1 MNNLKRKE
9 KALGL
14 LKNGQQQRAA
24 TLYKKVID
32 NDSRDVEAWM
42 MLGIIQGMINK
53 MELAEVSLRKAVSLQ
68 PNIPEA
74 HFNLGNA
81 LKAQGKLNEAASSFK
96 RAISLQPKFGAFNNL
111 GNTYQALG
119 EYGLAI
125 ANYRKAIAIKPDD
138 ASVYYNLAMALR
150 ANNEL
155 QQAKIAYKQAIE
167 LRSDFASA
175 YNNLGLVY
183 MDQRQI
189 EKAQHCYRKA
199 LELDP
204 QLMYAHSS
212 LLHSM
217 NYQEND
223 PATVFAEYQQW
234 DRQHGQLAQVGH
246 HCTPDPVRRLRI
258 AYVSADFKQH
268 SVSYFFEP
276 LIAQHD
282 RRAVEVV
289 CYSDV
294 ERPDDMTQHLRE
306 LADSWCDIVNLSD
319 QAVAERISADQIDIL
334 VDLSGHSGRHRLGV
348 FARRPAPV
356 QVTWLGYPNTTG
368 LAAMDYRFTDAFADQ
383 PGLSD
388 ELHTETLIR
397 LPHGFLCFQPLREA
411 PDVGALPVLETGN
424 ITFGMFNHICK
435 INDEMIAVWS
445 EILQSVPG
453 SKMIIKHEVLGDS
466 DMRTA
471 MYRVF
476 AENGIGEERLE
487 LLQKIRS
494 TVEHLELYNRIDIAL
509 DTFPYNGTTTTCEA
523 LWMGAPVV
531 SLVGDT
537 HVSRVGGSIL
547 STLGLDE
554 LSAETKAQ
562 YVQIA
567 VELAEDR
574 VALAKIREGLRARMS
589 GSYLCNRQEFTAS
602 IEAAYK
608 EIWQTWCNNP

>member
-1 MNNLKRKE
+1 MNNFKRKK
-9 KALGL
+9 KALDL
-14 LKNGQQQRAA
+14 LNNGKQQQAA
-24 TLYKKVID
+24 ALYKKVID
-32 NDSRDVEAWM
+32 KDSRDVEAWM
-42 MLGIIQGMINK
+42 MLGIVQGMMDK
-53 MELAEVSLRKAVSLQ
+53 MKLAEVSLRKAVSIQ
-68 PNIPEA
+68 PDIPQC
-74 HFNLGNA
+74 HFNLGNV
-81 LKAQGKLNEAASSFK
+81 LKAQGKFKEAALSFE
-96 RAISLQPKFGAFNNL
+96 RAISLQPKFAAFNNL
-111 GNTYQALG
+111 GNTYRALG

-125 ANYRKAIAIKPDD
+125 ANFHKAIAINPDD

-150 ANNEL
+150 ENNEL
-155 QQAKIAYKQAIE
+155 QQAKVAYKQAIK
-167 LRSDFASA
+167 LCSDFASA
-175 YNNLGLVY
+175 YGNLGLVY

-189 EKAQHCYRKA
+189 EKAQRCYRKA

-204 QLMYAHSS
+204 QFIYAHSN

-223 PATVFAEYQQW
+223 PATVMAEYQKWNQ
-234 DRQHGQLAQVGH
+234 QHGQLAQVGH
-246 HCTPDPVRRLRI
+246 HCSPDPVRRLRI
-258 AYVSADFKQH
+258 GYVSADFKRH

-282 RRAVEVV
+282 RRAVEVA

-294 ERPDDMTQHLRE
+294 EQPDDMTIRLRG
-306 LADSWCDIVNLSD
+306 LADSWCDIVNLPD
-319 QAVAERISADQIDIL
+319 QEVAERISADHIDIL

-348 FARRPAPV
+348 FARKPAPV

-411 PDVGALPVLETGN
+411 PDVGVLPVLEEGK
-424 ITFGMFNHICK
+424 ITFGMFNHIGK
-435 INDEMIAVWS
+435 INDEMISVWS
-445 EILQSVPG
+445 EILRSVPD

-471 MYRVF
+471 MYRLF
-476 AENGIGEERLE
+476 AENGISGERLE

-523 LWMGAPVV
+523 LWMGVPVV
-531 SLVGDT
+531 SLVGNT

-547 STLGLDE
+547 STLGLDS
-554 LSAETKAQ
+554 LSAETKEQ

-567 VELAEDR
+567 VQLAENR
-574 VALAKIREGLRARMS
+574 ETLAEIREGLRARMS
-589 GSYLCNRQEFTAS
+589 GSHLCNRQEFTSS
-602 IEAAYK
+602 IEAAYAD
-608 EIWQTWCNNP
+608 IWQTWCNSL